1 MGKVIVL
8 REKDYLEEVSE
19 EFKDRY
25 EDAVS
30 DLEFGKFEDAKKSLE
45 NLVNEKEDFAPAYN
59 KLGVIF
65 LYKKDLE
72 EAEKWLKEG
81 QEYDENFAPI
91 ITNLG
96 SLAKKRE
103 KIEKAEE
110 LYKKALEIND
120 EYGPAH
126 NNLGVILRE
135 KGNFSD
141 SVKHLKKA
149 KKLGSYSVKIS
160 EEPFYKRKG
169 CLVPLGLAI
178 LFSALIYLWLS

>member
-1 MGKVIVL
+1 MK
-8 REKDYLEEVSE
+8 EKDYLEDVSE
-19 EFKDRY
+19 DFKERY
-25 EDAVS
+25 EKAVS
-30 DLEFGKFEDAKKSLE
+30 DLEFGKFEDAKESLE
-45 NLVNEKEDFAPAYN
+45 KLVAEKKDFAPAYN

-65 LYKKDLE
+65 LYKNNFSKAE
-72 EAEKWLKEG
+72 EWLKNG
-81 QEYDENFAPI
+81 QKYDENFAPI

-96 SLAKKRE
+96 SLAKKRNNIEEAE
-103 KIEKAEE
+103 KFYE
-110 LYKKALEIND
+110 KALEIDN

-160 EEPFYKRKG
+160 DEPFYKRKG

-178 LFSALIYLWLS
+178 VFTILVYLWLT

>member
-1 MGKVIVL
+1 MEL
-8 REKDYLEEVSE
+8 RENDYLEEVSE
-19 EFKDRY
+19 EFKERY
-25 EDAVS
+25 EEAVS
-30 DLEFGKFEDAKKSLE
+30 DLEFGKFEEARESLE
-45 NLVNEKEDFAPAYN
+45 KLVAEKEEFAPAYN

-65 LYKKDLE
+65 LYKKNLE
-72 EAEKWLKEG
+72 KAEKWLKKG

-91 ITNLG
+91 VTNLG

-103 KIEKAEE
+103 EIEKAEE

-126 NNLGVILRE
+126 NNLGVVLRE

-160 EEPFYKRKG
+160 DEPFYKRKG

-178 LFSALIYLWLS
+178 LFSLLIYFWLS

>member
-1 MGKVIVL
+1 M
-8 REKDYLEEVSE
+8 RESEYLEEVSE
-19 EFKDRY
+19 EIKERY
-25 EDAVS
+25 EEAVS
-30 DLEFGKFEDAKKSLE
+30 DLEFGKFGEAQKSLE
-45 NLVNEKEDFAPAYN
+45 KLVAKKEDFTPAYN

-72 EAEKWLKEG
+72 EAEKWLKKG
-81 QEYDENFAPI
+81 QEVDENFAPI

-103 KIEKAEE
+103 KIEKAEK

-126 NNLGVILRE
+126 NNLGVVLRE
-135 KGNFSD
+135 KGNFSE

-160 EEPFYKRKG
+160 DEPFYKRKG

-178 LFSALIYLWLS
+178 VFALLIYLWLS

>member
-1 MGKVIVL
+1 L

-19 EFKDRY
+19 EFKEKY
-25 EDAVS
+25 EEAVS
-30 DLEFGKFEDAKKSLE
+30 KLEFGEFDEAQVRLE
-45 NLVNEKEDFAPAYN
+45 ELLDEKEDFAPAYN
-59 KLGVIF
+59 KLGVIY
-65 LYKKDLE
+65 LYKKNFE
-72 EAEKWLKEG
+72 KAEKLLKTG
-81 QEYDENFAPI
+81 QNYDENFAPI

-96 SLAKKRE
+96 SLAKKRNN
-103 KIEKAEE
+103 IDKAEG
-110 LYKKALEIND
+110 LYQRALEIND

-135 KGNFSD
+135 KGNFSG

-160 EEPFYKRKG
+160 DEPFYKRKG

-178 LFSALIYLWLS
+178 VFATLIYLWLS

>member
-1 MGKVIVL
+1 M

-19 EFKDRY
+19 EFKNRY

-30 DLEFGKFEDAKKSLE
+30 DLEFGKFEEAKERLE

-96 SLAKKRE
+96 SLAKKRA

-110 LYKKALEIND
+110 LYREALEIND

-160 EEPFYKRKG
+160 DEPFYKRKG